1 MLEKALHGNKAYWTW
16 IAFLLLLMGIGA
28 AFYVNQFNK
37 GLVVTDMS
45 RDVSWGFYI
54 AQLTYLVG
62 VAASGVMLV
71 MPYYLHHYKKFGN
84 MVIFGEFMAIGAIV
98 MCLLFVVVDL
108 GQPLRMLNLVLHPT
122 PNSVLFWDACV
133 LNGYMF
139 LNLVIGWTTL
149 EAEKKGIPYP
159 KWVMPLVYLSVPFAF
174 SIHTVTAFL
183 YAGIPGRHYWLTTIM
198 AARFLASAFCSGPAI
213 LLLLMLIVEKVS
225 KFKFG
230 EEAIQNLS
238 RIITYAMC
246 INVFFFGLELFT
258 GFYSGIPGHQHSIQ
272 YLFVGLEGHT
282 ELVGAFWA
290 AAVMAFLSIALLVP
304 PKLRKIRPVLIFAL
318 IILVAATWIDKGM
331 GLVVAGFVPNMFEG
345 VTPYMPTASEL
356 LISLGIY
363 ALGAFIVTV
372 LWKIGVTIKREAP
385 AH

>member
-16 IAFLLLLMGIGA
+16 IAFLLALMGIGA

-71 MPYYLHHYKKFGN
+71 MPYYLHHYKKFSS

-98 MCLLFVVVDL
+98 MCMLFVVVDL
-108 GQPLRMLNLVLHPT
+108 GQPIRMFNLFMHPT
-122 PNSVLFWDACV
+122 PNSILFWDACV

-139 LNLVIGWTTL
+139 LNLIIGWTTL
-149 EAEKKGIPYP
+149 ESEKKGIKYP

-198 AARFLASAFCSGPAI
+198 AARFLASAFCAGPAI
-213 LLLLMLIVEKVS
+213 LLLLMLIVEKVA
-225 KFKFG
+225 KFTFG
-230 EEAIQNLS
+230 EEAIQNLA
-238 RIITYAMC
+238 RIIAYAMC
-246 INVFFFGLELFT
+246 VNVFFFGLELFT

-272 YLFVGLEGHT
+272 YLFVGLEGHS

-290 AAVMAFLSIALLVP
+290 AAVMAFASIALLVP
-304 PKLRKIRPVLIFAL
+304 PKLRRVRPVLIFAL
-318 IILVAATWIDKGM
+318 IILVAATWIDKGL

-372 LWKIGVTIKREAP
+372 LWKVAITVKKEAP